1 MPKSEAVPSL
11 ELEALSDADLVALAC
26 RRHAGAFRLIMQR
39 HNRRLYRVA
48 RGVLNDAFEAEDVV
62 QETYVRAFKA
72 LDGFRVDAS
81 LATWLTRIALNE
93 ALGRLRRQRPHIA
106 LEVLDSIKDGE
117 SMRVIPFPGANPESS
132 PEQTAARHEIRQ
144 VLERAI
150 GGLPE
155 HFRTVF
161 VMRDVEDINVEE
173 TAALLGL
180 RPETV
185 RTRLHRARAQLRRT
199 LTAELASTVADAFPF
214 AGQRCARLAEA
225 VLKRLDLAVDCDT
238 RTQPDT
244 PQEDQP

>member
-1 MPKSEAVPSL
+1 MPKSEALPTL

-48 RGVLNDAFEAEDVV
+48 RSVLGDAAEAEDVV
-62 QETYVRAFKA
+62 QEAYVRAFAA
-72 LDGFRVDAS
+72 LDGFRTDAS

-93 ALGRLRRQRPHIA
+93 GLGRLRRRRPSVG
-106 LEVLDSIKDGE
+106 LEVLDSPKERDG
-117 SMRVIPFPGANPESS
+117 MRVIPFPGSNSAPS
-132 PEQTAARHEIRQ
+132 PEQAAARQEIRQ

-150 GGLPE
+150 DGLPE

-161 VMRDVEDINVEE
+161 VMRDVEGINVEE
-173 TAALLGL
+173 TAAHLAL

-199 LTAELASTVADAFPF
+199 LTAELASTVTEAFPF
-214 AGQRCARLAEA
+214 AGPRCAGLADA
-225 VLKRLDLAVDCDT
+225 VLARLSLPIESEPNCDK
-238 RTQPDT
+238 
-244 PQEDQP
+244 EDKS